1 MIREFEEGKRY
12 LVSVSTKFE
21 GVFSGYE
28 EDPQGQKLAV
38 FVQEGTT
45 DRGSVPKR
53 RIYPHN
59 VVESELVKGR

>member
-1 MIREFEEGKRY
+1 MVREFEEGKKY

-28 EDPQGQKLAV
+28 EDANGQKLAV
-38 FVQEGTT
+38 FVQEGRT
-45 DRGSVPKR
+45 DRGSIPKR
-53 RIYPHN
+53 RVHPHN

>member
-1 MIREFEEGKRY
+1 MVREFEEGKRY

-28 EDPQGQKLAV
+28 DDGHGQKLAV
-38 FVQEGTT
+38 FVQEGKT
-45 DRGSVPKR
+45 DRGSIPKR
-53 RIYPHN
+53 MVYPHN